1 MVKRI
6 SQAVIAQYLL
16 KQPFDF
22 QEARLKCLKSLNLS
36 NVLANSNPYLLR
48 IGPFM
53 TPRERVGAA
62 LDAHLSM
69 HEESLLGEVLK
80 GLAIHLCQKAYGA
93 HGKSSTE
100 GIDLEFELDNVR
112 YLVAI
117 KSGPNWGNSAQIRK
131 MQDNFKQAAKIYRQ
145 GANALRIECV
155 NGCCYGKQKRQ
166 NEDKGNYRKLC
177 GQRFWEFITG
187 DSEIYTRIIEPIGEK
202 ARERNDEFR
211 AKYELAV
218 DACTE
223 EFRKRFCDASNTI
236 QWQQLVEFISAPKPD
251 RNPRG
256 GQ

>member
-1 MVKRI
+1 M
-6 SQAVIAQYLL
+6 L
-16 KQPFDF
+16 
-22 QEARLKCLKSLNLS
+22 ARK
-36 NVLANSNPYLLR
+36 NPYLLR
-48 IGPFM
+48 AKGL
-53 TPRERVGAA
+53 TTSRQLVQAV
-62 LDAHLSM
+62 LDAYLSSQ
-69 HEESLLGEVLK
+69 EETLLGGFLE
-80 GLAIHLCQKAYGA
+80 GLAIYLCQQAYGA

-117 KSGPNWGNSAQIRK
+117 KSGPKWGNSSQIRK
-131 MQDNFKQAAKIYRQ
+131 MQDNFKQATKIYRQ

-155 NGCCYGKQKRQ
+155 NGCCYGKQKPGA
-166 NEDKGNYRKLC
+166 EDRGDYRRLY

-211 AKYELAV
+211 ARYELAV

>member
-1 MVKRI
+1 
-6 SQAVIAQYLL
+6 
-16 KQPFDF
+16 
-22 QEARLKCLKSLNLS
+22 
-36 NVLANSNPYLLR
+36 
-48 IGPFM
+48 M
-53 TPRERVGAA
+53 TPRERVEAA
-62 LDAHLSM
+62 LGAHLSANQ
-69 HEESLLGEVLK
+69 ESTLGEVLK
-80 GLAIHLCQKAYGA
+80 GLAIFLCQKAYGA

-117 KSGPNWGNSAQIRK
+117 KSGPKWGNSSQIRK
-131 MQDNFKQAAKIYRQ
+131 MQDNFKQATKIYRQ

-155 NGCCYGKQKRQ
+155 NGCCYGKQKPGA
-166 NEDKGNYRKLC
+166 EDRGDYRRLY

-211 AKYELAV
+211 ARYELAV